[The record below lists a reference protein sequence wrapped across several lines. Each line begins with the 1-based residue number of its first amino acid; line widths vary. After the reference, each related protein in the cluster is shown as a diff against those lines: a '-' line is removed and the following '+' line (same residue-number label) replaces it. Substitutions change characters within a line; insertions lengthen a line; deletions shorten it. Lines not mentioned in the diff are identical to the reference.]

1 MPHVDT
7 DSATRW
13 RSGESGKMIRRKFLE
28 YSSKS
33 LLSLGLGL
41 RFSPAAEGVGR
52 SVAQNAA
59 SSASPEEVLP
69 GTAPLTQRGDL
80 AEQMEEGI
88 QRFLRGRIEE
98 VPQER
103 ARLWQRDYRSA
114 KDYEKSVSPHRKRF
128 RQIVGAVDPRVSPCA
143 PELLASPLGSSE
155 LAQGSGFNVFAVR
168 WPVFDPVDLGLG
180 GFTAGGKKPSTVS
193 RSIPREST
201 EY

>member
-1 MPHVDT
+1 
-7 DSATRW
+7 
-13 RSGESGKMIRRKFLE
+13 MIRRKFLE

-59 SSASPEEVLP
+59 SSASAEEVLP
-69 GTAPLTQRGDL
+69 GTAPLTQHGDW

-114 KDYEKSVSPHRKRF
+114 KDYEALSNKEHCVVLAASTS
-128 RQIVGAVDPRVSPCA
+128 
-143 PELLASPLGSSE
+143 LLLNS
-155 LAQGSGFNVFAVR
+155 Q
-168 WPVFDPVDLGLG
+168 
-180 GFTAGGKKPSTVS
+180 AG
-193 RSIPREST
+193 RE
-201 EY
+201 EAALRLRN